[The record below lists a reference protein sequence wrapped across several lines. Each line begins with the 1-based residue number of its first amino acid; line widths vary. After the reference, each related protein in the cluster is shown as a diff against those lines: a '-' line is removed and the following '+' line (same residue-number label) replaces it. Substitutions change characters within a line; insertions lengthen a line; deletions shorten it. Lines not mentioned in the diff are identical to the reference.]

1 MPTTITTKQGD
12 MVDELALRAYGRRDG
27 TTTALVLQ
35 ANPALCNQP
44 VRLPAGLVITLPEA
58 PTTMT
63 DRRVKLWD

>member
-1 MPTTITTKQGD
+1 MRQITSKQGD

-27 TTTALVLQ
+27 STTAMVLQ
-35 ANPALCNQP
+35 ANPGLCQQP
-44 VRLPAGLVITLPEA
+44 VLLPAGIVINLPAA